1 MILYSPD
8 NSALMEIQSLER
20 SGDELVIKGKVFGTM
35 PITARLKPEQAR
47 KGLKLLRPRLVLFL
61 LSMLFRRS
69 ADGGR

>member
-47 KGLKLLRPRLVLFL
+47 RLEAPEAAARAVLAIDAVQAL
-61 LSMLFRRS
+61 
-69 ADGGR
+69 G

>member
-35 PITARLKPEQAR
+35 PITARLTPTEVR
-47 KGLKLLRPRLVLFL
+47 KGLKMMRPSLAWFLLRMLV
-61 LSMLFRRS
+61 RRS
-69 ADGGR
+69 RGDAP

>member
-8 NSALMEIQSLER
+8 NSALMEVQSIER
-20 SGDELVIKGKVFGTM
+20 SGNELVIKGKVFGTM

>member
-1 MILYSPD
+1 
-8 NSALMEIQSLER
+8 MEIQSLER
-20 SGDELVIKGKVFGTM
+20 SGNELVIKGKVFGTM

>member
-47 KGLKLLRPRLVLFL
+47 RGLKLLKPRLVLFL
-61 LSMLFRRS
+61 LTMLFRRS
-69 ADGGR
+69 TTGGR